1 MGIKVL
7 VADDEKNISDS
18 IAYAL
23 KRENYEVYTAYDGEE
38 ALEIIEIQNPQILIL
53 DVMMPKYNGYDIC
66 KKVAYNMAF
75 GIIMLTAKSEL
86 IDKVLGLELG
96 ADDYITKPFDMQ
108 ELIARVR
115 SLSRRIGKSK
125 ITGDMLKEEDCF
137 SYDTFKI
144 KFKDRIVYLD
154 GEALYFKP
162 REFDLLAFLISNK
175 RVTFTR
181 EVILDRVWG
190 QEYLG
195 GTRTIDIHIQRIRK
209 KLGKYGNLIRTVPK
223 IGYKA
228 VGNMDEN

>member
-1 MGIKVL
+1 MGTKVL
-7 VADDEKNISDS
+7 VADDEKNIADS

-38 ALEIIEIQNPQILIL
+38 ALEIIEMQKPQILIL
-53 DVMMPKYNGYDIC
+53 DVMMPKYNGFDIL
-66 KKVAYNMAF
+66 KKVSNNMSF

-96 ADDYITKPFDMQ
+96 ADDYITKPFDIP

-115 SLSRRIGKSK
+115 SLCRRIEKSN
-125 ITGDMLKEEDCF
+125 ITSSMLDEEDCF

-154 GEALYFKP
+154 GEVLYFKP
-162 REFDLLAFLISNK
+162 KEFDLLAFLMNNR

-209 KLGKYGNLIRTVPK
+209 KLGRYGSLIKTVPK

-228 VGNMDEN
+228 VASIDEN

>member
-1 MGIKVL
+1 MRTKVL
-7 VADDEKNISDS
+7 VADDEKNIANS

-38 ALEIIEIQNPQILIL
+38 ALEIIGIQNPQILIL
-53 DVMMPKYNGYDIC
+53 DVMMPKYNGFDIL
-66 KKVAYNMAF
+66 KKVSNNMFF

-96 ADDYITKPFDMQ
+96 ADDYITKPFDIP

-115 SLSRRIGKSK
+115 SLCRRIEKSNV
-125 ITGDMLKEEDCF
+125 LHEEDCF

-144 KFKDRIVYLD
+144 KFEDRIVYLD
-154 GEALYFKP
+154 GEVVYFKP
-162 REFDLLAFLISNK
+162 KEFDLLAFLMNNK
-175 RVTFTR
+175 RVTFSR

-209 KLGKYGNLIRTVPK
+209 KLGRYGSLIKTVPK

-228 VGNMDEN
+228 VADINEN